1 MEFVLTKNID
11 PMMKIRFVR
20 SLDSVLARLKEISS
34 LLKNIKDGTIS
45 KDKERSFVMES
56 LNSSCSEVI
65 KDLKKKLKNQKKRE
79 KSVLYDQII

>member
-1 MEFVLTKNID
+1 MLTKNID